1 MYQLTILKNIPG
13 IIHGFSEKSE
23 GNTSF
28 KWGKNKEEVIEYRK
42 RFLNQLDIPLSSC
55 VTMDL
60 NHSLKIASVGKTD
73 MGRGMGGENY
83 IEADALVTNEPNV
96 FLFLLTADCLPLILY
111 DPVKK
116 IVALAHISYINT
128 SDRFSAKVVEYLAAE
143 CGSEPNDIIVG
154 IGPAIHK
161 ESYVFPSETIKQRE
175 MRVPEWGKY
184 LTDFPDG
191 KTSVDIIGFNFEQLL
206 EAGVLEGNIEVSEID
221 TASSSRFFSHYRSK
235 RITGEPEGR
244 MAIVIGMR

>member
-1 MYQLTILKNIPG
+1 MYQLTLFKNIPG
-13 IIHGFSEKSE
+13 IVHGFSEKSE
-23 GNTSF
+23 GNMSF
-28 KWGKNKEEVIEYRK
+28 KWEKNKKEVIEHRK
-42 RFLNQLDIPLSSC
+42 KFLNQLDIPLSSC
-55 VTMDL
+55 VTMGL
-60 NHSLKIASVGKTD
+60 NHGLKIALVGKAD
-73 MGRGMGGENY
+73 WGRGISGENY

-116 IVALAHISYINT
+116 VVALAHISYINT
-128 SDRFSAKVVEYLAAE
+128 SDRFSTKVVEYLVAE
-143 CGSEPNDIIVG
+143 CGSEPNDIIAG

-161 ESYVFPSETIKQRE
+161 ESYIFPSETIRQKEGQAS
-175 MRVPEWGKY
+175 EWEKY

-206 EAGVLEGNIEVSEID
+206 EASVLEKNIEVSEID
-221 TASSSRFFSHYRSK
+221 TASNSNFFSHYRAK

-244 MAIVIGMR
+244 MAIVMGMR

>member
-1 MYQLTILKNIPG
+1 M
-13 IIHGFSEKSE
+13 
-23 GNTSF
+23 SF
-28 KWGKNKEEVIEYRK
+28 KWGKNKKEVIEHRK
-42 RFLNQLDIPLSSC
+42 RFLSQLDIPLSSC

-60 NHSLKIASVGKTD
+60 NHGLKIALVGKAD
-73 MGRGMGGENY
+73 RGKGIGGENY
-83 IEADALVTNEPNV
+83 VEADALATNEPNV

-116 IVALAHISYINT
+116 VVALAHVSYINT
-128 SDRFSAKVVEYLAAE
+128 SDRFGAKTVEYLVAG
-143 CGSEPNDIIVG
+143 CGSEPNRIIAG

-161 ESYVFPSETIKQRE
+161 ESYVFPSETIRQKEKE

-191 KTSVDIIGFNFEQLL
+191 KTSVDLIGFNFEQLL

-221 TASSSRFFSHYRSK
+221 TASDSGFFSHYRSK

-244 MAIVIGMR
+244 FATVIGHTLRR